1 MSCRYALKDMWESE
15 REYVRDLTFT
25 MDTYYKA
32 FDSPD
37 LPKEL
42 SGKRD
47 VVFATLPDIFEFH
60 KE

>member
-1 MSCRYALKDMWESE
+1 MWESE
-15 REYVRDLTFT
+15 REYVRDLTFA

-32 FDSPD
+32 FDGPN

-42 SGKRD
+42 VGKKA
-47 VVFATLPDIFEFH
+47 VVFATLPDIFTFH